1 MMIPEELAFLSLL
14 KLLNL
19 LLKELAEELAKLVES
34 DLAALVLV
42 QHHEHLPIAV
52 LHSLLLR
59 PQSVRVGPSHA
70 LEKLTD
76 EGDDL
81 VLLEGATVVSVDRV
95 ENALVYLSEFFLV
108 REHAVQVLNRFRV
121 VHHLCKFEFIILGLI
136 KSFLFISTTSL
147 LLLQFLNDVLD
158 AVLLQ
163 LLLGV
168 GASLL
173 LSLLE
178 LLLLDLL
185 LLLLG
190 RDRIVLGVEIV
201 KQRLIFNLVFYG
213 WRVVHL

>member
-1 MMIPEELAFLSLL
+1 
-14 KLLNL
+14 
-19 LLKELAEELAKLVES
+19 
-34 DLAALVLV
+34 
-42 QHHEHLPIAV
+42 
-52 LHSLLLR
+52 
-59 PQSVRVGPSHA
+59 
-70 LEKLTD
+70 
-76 EGDDL
+76 
-81 VLLEGATVVSVDRV
+81 
-95 ENALVYLSEFFLV
+95 
-108 REHAVQVLNRFRV
+108 
-121 VHHLCKFEFIILGLI
+121 
-136 KSFLFISTTSL
+136 
-147 LLLQFLNDVLD
+147 LQFLNDVLD